1 MDSASFLER
10 GYIHFSKGTRYTVK
24 LGNAPEQNEILSLTL
39 NGEDIK
45 KVLDKKYK
53 IAVATYLAIGRG
65 SWNGDTKG
73 QGLPESI
80 KGYDLK
86 KLCQERQVD
95 TGLVCRNELI
105 EYMKETGTIDKQSGL
120 QKDERVIVK

>member
-1 MDSASFLER
+1 MER

-65 SWNGDTKG
+65 SWNGETIG

-80 KGYDLK
+80 KGYNLK
-86 KLCQERQVD
+86 KYAKK
-95 TGLVCRNELI
+95 NNLI
-105 EYMKETGTIDKQSGL
+105 QAWCIAMS
-120 QKDERVIVK
+120 